1 MVEEL
6 MDFLEAFPEKVER
19 LDFDEFGGLGFGN
32 TDSLVFEFDDVVLIG
47 ELGLGDPFIFV
58 GIRVARTGAP
68 ESDFYVLNGVYK
80 AEDDETSL
88 GIALANVPEGND
100 ILFRV

>member
-68 ESDFYVLNGVYK
+68 ESDFLVLNGVYK
-80 AEDDETSL
+80 AEDNETSL
-88 GIALANVPEGND
+88 GIALANIPEGND
-100 ILFRV
+100 ILLRV